1 MGNPPA
7 LSRPR
12 VLVVDD
18 EVLIGRVL
26 ERTLGQF
33 AEVTVAHSGAEAL
46 TKLDALRAAGATF
59 DLVVCD
65 VTMPAMTGPELYA
78 RVKEVDP
85 ISASRF
91 VFVTG
96 GASPENL
103 ASMNATG
110 APCMHKPLDVEAIRA
125 LLRA

>member
-1 MGNPPA
+1 MGSTPSLA
-7 LSRPR
+7 RPR

-26 ERTLGQF
+26 VRTLGQF
-33 AEVTVAHSGAEAL
+33 AEVEVAHSGAEAL
-46 TKLDALRAAGATF
+46 RKIDALRADGGYF

-65 VTMPAMTGPELYA
+65 VTMPEMTGPELHAKVQGVDA
-78 RVKEVDP
+78 RT
-85 ISASRF
+85 ASRF

-110 APCMHKPLDVEAIRA
+110 APCMNKPLDVAALRA
-125 LLRA
+125 LLGL